1 MTDSAVGFY
10 MRCPAN
16 VLHGPFETEAERD
29 AYRDGLTMARAVW
42 LEGRYGLDP
51 SGVVEEP
58 GPPSAIFAH
67 DEDGNMLDS
76 VVAWAVPADAAVARY
91 VLAQAVD
98 DDGRSGLTWFRL
110 NNGDLILGV
119 YPRGAT
125 YERTESDQH
134 RDDLAVPI
142 PLETLERA
150 KLQPATWPIE
160 RLKDGYHSC
169 VNHTLQLATTSFM
182 RADMMRKNAD
192 IVRVTPTTVAGMR
205 RRYLENFTS

>member
-1 MTDSAVGFY
+1 
-10 MRCPAN
+10 
-16 VLHGPFETEAERD
+16 
-29 AYRDGLTMARAVW
+29 MARAVW
-42 LEGRYGLDP
+42 LENSGDASDA

-67 DEDGNMLDS
+67 DADGNMLDL

-91 VLAQAVD
+91 VMAQAVD

-119 YPRGAT
+119 YPRGMT
-125 YERTESDQH
+125 YERTEADQH
-134 RDDLAVPI
+134 RDDLPLPI
-142 PLETLERA
+142 PLETLEHA
-150 KLQPATWPIE
+150 TLQPATWPIE

-169 VNHTLQLATTSFM
+169 VNHILQLATTSFM

-192 IVRVTPTTVAGMR
+192 IVRVTPTTVAAMR
-205 RRYLENFTS
+205 RRYLENFASADAS

>member
-1 MTDSAVGFY
+1 MTDSAVGHY
-10 MRCPAN
+10 LRCPAN
-16 VLHGPFETEAERD
+16 ILHGPFATLAERD
-29 AYRDGLTMARAVW
+29 AYSDGLTMARAVW
-42 LEGRYGLDP
+42 LDGPFGLDP
-51 SGVVEEP
+51 SDVVEEP
-58 GPPSAIFAH
+58 GPVSPIFAH
-67 DEDGNMLDS
+67 DADGNTLDM

-91 VLAQAVD
+91 VLAQAVG

-125 YERTESDQH
+125 YEQTEANQH
-134 RDDLAVPI
+134 RDDLPLPI
-142 PLETLERA
+142 PLEALEHVTLH
-150 KLQPATWPIE
+150 PPTWPIA

-182 RADMMRKNAD
+182 REEMMRKNAD
-192 IVRVTPTTVAGMR
+192 IVRVTPTTVAAMR